1 MTNDET
7 RPIPVDGPPAA
18 PVDGAPVDGVNGARV
33 DGVDGTQPVP
43 APDAPRWAWAT
54 TQPVVPPASSPY
66 GPSSYGSPAAGQ
78 PEPVQPVQQ
87 ARPEPA
93 WADAEPDPWVD
104 ITPPRPGE
112 VPAFGAPG
120 PRPAGQGRRVLGV
133 IGLVAA
139 GAVAGALVVNGVG
152 GFGGSNTAAVQPAGV
167 TRNGA
172 GANGVAPGGGVPGG
186 APGAGQ
192 DGVPGGQGL
201 GGRFGGQNGEQRL
214 IGTLTAV
221 SGSKITVKTSAGT
234 ATYQVV
240 PQTEIVREGAVASAS
255 DLKVGDRVLVHVFP
269 ASGSDGVLERVIA
282 VPSTGAGAGPGSGT
296 SGTSGTDDGGTSD
309 T

>member
-1 MTNDET
+1 MANDET
-7 RPIPVDGPPAA
+7 RPIPAE
-18 PVDGAPVDGVNGARV
+18 
-33 DGVDGTQPVP
+33 
-43 APDAPRWAWAT
+43 WAT
-54 TQPVVPPASSPY
+54 TQPVVPAAPSPY
-66 GPSSYGSPAAGQ
+66 GPPAAGH
-78 PEPVQPVQQ
+78 PEPAQPGQP

-93 WADAEPDPWVD
+93 WADDEPDPWID

-167 TRNGA
+167 TQNGA
-172 GANGVAPGGGVPGG
+172 GANGVAPGGGVQGGLPGT
-186 APGAGQ
+186 GQ
-192 DGVPGGQGL
+192 GGVPGGQGL
-201 GGRFGGQNGEQRL
+201 QGRFGAQDGEQRL
-214 IGTLTAV
+214 TGTLTAV
-221 SGSKITVKTSAGT
+221 SASKITVRTTSGT
-234 ATYQVV
+234 ASYQVV
-240 PQTEIVREGAVASAS
+240 PQTEIVREGAVASAA

-296 SGTSGTDDGGTSD
+296 SGTSGTRGTSGTDDGGTSD